1 MSSQKKLTED
11 ILFSYDIILE
21 NKNLIR
27 EALNIVPLAK
37 TSYSHVKY
45 DYDNTKNDSVNKPL
59 LDDMQAAG
67 QSVGVVLTITTAK
80 SGHGA
85 KTKSGNLSRHMKQT
99 AVDISKLNGVGS
111 NGASNGT
118 NGNSEFRTLGTK
130 VKNALVSMGYKW
142 NSERGNDK
150 AVLWQTNMGGN
161 HFNHLHIS
169 NQSESGSG
177 APIASTDVESPTSTG
192 DANATSTGDANATS
206 TGDANATS
214 TETNTTASMEVP
226 DSGGAATFAKNIGG
240 KILKSI
246 MGITESFNLS
256 SFGNNSKSLGGKI
269 FIPKNDNVKIKSPIS
284 GTVVDIISNSSCVNQ
299 IVIEFNHEGQLHYLE
314 YCGIKRPSVQVGEK
328 IFIDKVLGHTDS
340 NVTVKLYSEEKKVK
354 NIDVNPSDNIAPV
367 VNIFRKK
374 DDDDK
379 KNNRDDKNNEDN
391 KINRYKIKNDYDDKN
406 NDNNYDK
413 NNDNDYDLNNKN
425 EYSKL
430 FIKGY
435 RNLKKPFYPK
445 QKKVD
450 EEIERIKSLLK

>member
-11 ILFSYDIILE
+11 ILFSYDIILK

-27 EALNIVPLAK
+27 EALNIVPLAQ
-37 TSYSHVKY
+37 TNYSHVKY

-118 NGNSEFRTLGTK
+118 NGNPEFRTLGTK
-130 VKNALVSMGYKW
+130 VKNALVSMGYRW
-142 NSERGNDK
+142 NSESGNDK
-150 AVLWQTNMGGN
+150 AVLWQTDMGGN

-177 APIASTDVESPTSTG
+177 APVASTDVEGPTSTE
-192 DANATSTGDANATS
+192 NTTS
-206 TGDANATS
+206 TS
-214 TETNTTASMEVP
+214 TEINTPASTETITTASTEEP
-226 DSGGAATFAKNIGG
+226 DLGGAETFAKNIGG

-269 FIPKNDNVKIKSPIS
+269 FIPKNDNVKIKSPVS
-284 GTVVDIISNSSCVNQ
+284 GTAVDIISNSSCVNQ
-299 IVIEFNHEGQLHYLE
+299 IVIEFNHQGQPHYLE

-367 VNIFRKK
+367 GNIFRKK
-374 DDDDK
+374 DDDNK
-379 KNNRDDKNNEDN
+379 KNNRDDKNDKDN

-406 NDNNYDK
+406 NDNDYDK

-430 FIKGY
+430 FLKGY
-435 RNLKKPFYPK
+435 RNLKKSFYPK